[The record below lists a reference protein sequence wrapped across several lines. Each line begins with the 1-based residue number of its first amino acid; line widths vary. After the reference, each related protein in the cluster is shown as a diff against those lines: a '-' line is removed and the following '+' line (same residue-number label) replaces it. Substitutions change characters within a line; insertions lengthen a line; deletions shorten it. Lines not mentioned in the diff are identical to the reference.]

1 MFNAI
6 VYTVLVISLIA
17 NVYLFALTNKHWNSI
32 KRVSNGYSRGLD
44 QANDRIRELKKALS
58 STNEVCAKAL
68 ELNREQHLKIQEL
81 KNRISF

>member
-6 VYTVLVISLIA
+6 VYTILVISLIA
-17 NVYLFALTNKHWNSI
+17 NVYLFALANKHWNSI
-32 KRVSNGYSRGLD
+32 QRVSNSYSRGLD
-44 QANDRIRELKKALS
+44 QANDRIRELKKALA

-68 ELNREQHLKIQEL
+68 ELNHEQHLKIQEL